1 MDEIRAEVIGSL
13 LRPACLKEARQ
24 AFSAGHITS
33 AQMKW
38 VEDRAVDE
46 AVAQQEAS
54 GVDVITD
61 GELRRSSFLGPLTDA
76 VEGYGPIDER
86 IGAQSQWK
94 TDNGK
99 YEAPRRIISILGRL
113 RRRRSIAAEE
123 FTYLR
128 SRARRPIKVT
138 LPSPLMLS
146 LLWSPKHSR
155 AAYPDPFHLFS
166 DAVDI
171 IRSEVREL
179 AELGCT
185 YVQIDAPELA
195 TLVDPNTR
203 RCCFEEQGVAPERL
217 LTEGI
222 DMLNSVAGVPGVTF
236 GLHLC
241 RGNNAGAW
249 MASGGYESI
258 SRQVFQRANKYD
270 IFLLEYDSPRAGSF
284 EPLADLPSDKRA
296 VLGLISTKTDAIEEQ
311 NELIARIDKAA
322 RFFPLDRMAVST
334 QCGFASVAAGNPIR
348 PETQPAKLKLV
359 ADTAHRAW
367 PTSEKTRMASN
378 V

>member
-1 MDEIRAEVIGSL
+1 MEVVRAEVIGSL
-13 LRPACLKEARQ
+13 LRPAWLKEARAARQ
-24 AFSAGHITS
+24 SGGLSPAEF
-33 AQMKW
+33 KW
-38 VEDRAVDE
+38 IEDRAVDE
-46 AVAQQEAS
+46 AIAQQEAA
-54 GVDVITD
+54 GVDIITD
-61 GELRRSSFLGPLTDA
+61 GELRRSSFLGPLIDA
-76 VEGYGPIDER
+76 VEGYGPITER

-94 TDNGK
+94 TEKG
-99 YEAPRRIISILGRL
+99 EHPVPPRMVTILSKL
-113 RRRRSIAAEE
+113 RRRRAIAAEE

-128 SRARRPIKVT
+128 ACARRPIKVT
-138 LPSPLMLS
+138 LPSPLMMA
-146 LLWSPKHSR
+146 LLWSPKHSHS
-155 AAYPDPFHLFS
+155 AYPDPFQLFS

-171 IRSEVREL
+171 IRAEVREL

-185 YVQIDAPELA
+185 YIQIDAPELA

-203 RCCFEEQGVAPERL
+203 QHSFEEQGVSPDRL
-217 LTEGI
+217 LSEGI

-258 SRQVFQRANKYD
+258 SKQVFQRARKFD
-270 IFLLEYDSPRAGSF
+270 IFLLEYDSPRAGNF
-284 EPLADLPSDKRA
+284 EPLADLPSDKRV
-296 VLGLISTKTDAIEEQ
+296 VLGLISTKTDSLEAQ
-311 NELIARIDKAA
+311 ADLIARIDEAA
-322 RFFPLDRMAVST
+322 RFFPRDRMALST

-367 PTSEKTRMASN
+367 PTSDQAHVASN

>member
-1 MDEIRAEVIGSL
+1 MNQVFGLFLISRENRQ
-13 LRPACLKEARQ
+13 LRFRSKAA
-24 AFSAGHITS
+24 
-33 AQMKW
+33 AQ
-38 VEDRAVDE
+38 
-46 AVAQQEAS
+46 
-54 GVDVITD
+54 
-61 GELRRSSFLGPLTDA
+61 
-76 VEGYGPIDER
+76 R
-86 IGAQSQWK
+86 IAAQSQWK
-94 TDNGK
+94 TEKGQ
-99 YEAPRRIISILGRL
+99 APVPPRMVTILGKL

-128 SRARRPIKVT
+128 ARARRPIKVT

-146 LLWSPKHSR
+146 LLWSRKHSR
-155 AAYPDPFHLFS
+155 EVYPDPFQLFS
-166 DAVDI
+166 DAVEI
-171 IRSEVREL
+171 IRGEVHEL
-179 AELGCT
+179 AALGCT
-185 YVQIDAPELA
+185 YIQIDAPELA

-203 RCCFEEQGVAPERL
+203 LYSFEEQGVSPERL
-217 LTEGI
+217 LSEGI

-258 SRQVFQRANKYD
+258 SKQVFQRANKYD
-270 IFLLEYDSPRAGSF
+270 IFLLEYDSPRAGNF
-284 EPLADLPSDKRA
+284 EPLADLPMDKKV
-296 VLGLISTKTDAIEEQ
+296 VLGLISTKTDALEVQ
-311 NELIARIDKAA
+311 DELIARINEAA
-322 RFFPLDRMAVST
+322 RFVPRDRMAVST

-367 PTSEKTRMASN
+367 PTSEKTHIASN

>member
-1 MDEIRAEVIGSL
+1 MEVVRAEVIGSL
-13 LRPACLKEARQ
+13 LRPAWLKEARAATQ
-24 AFSAGHITS
+24 DGRISPAEF
-33 AQMKW
+33 KW
-38 VEDRAVDE
+38 IEDRAVDE
-46 AVAQQEAS
+46 AIAQQEAA

-61 GELRRSSFLGPLTDA
+61 GELRRSSFLGPLIDA
-76 VEGYGPIDER
+76 VEGYGPINER
-86 IGAQSQWK
+86 IAAQSQWK
-94 TDNGK
+94 TEKG
-99 YEAPRRIISILGRL
+99 EHPVPPRMVTILSKL

-128 SRARRPIKVT
+128 ARARRPIKVT
-138 LPSPLMLS
+138 LPSPLMLA

-155 AAYPDPFHLFS
+155 SVYPDPFQLFS

-171 IRSEVREL
+171 IRGEVREL

-185 YVQIDAPELA
+185 YIQIDAPLA
-195 TLVDPNTR
+195 TLVDPDTR
-203 RCCFEEQGVAPERL
+203 QHSFEEQGVSPDRL
-217 LTEGI
+217 LSEGI
-222 DMLNSVAGVPGVTF
+222 DMLNSVADASGVTF

-258 SRQVFQRANKYD
+258 SKQVFQRARKFD
-270 IFLLEYDSPRAGSF
+270 IFLLEYDSPRAGNF
-284 EPLADLPSDKRA
+284 EPLADLPSDKRV
-296 VLGLISTKTDAIEEQ
+296 VLGLISTKTDSLEAQ
-311 NELIARIDKAA
+311 ADLIARIDEAA
-322 RFFPLDRMAVST
+322 RFFPRDRMALST

-359 ADTAHRAW
+359 ADTAHQAW
-367 PTSEKTRMASN
+367 PTSEKAHMASN

>member
-1 MDEIRAEVIGSL
+1 MDVVRAEVIGSL
-13 LRPACLKEARQ
+13 LRPAWLKEARAAAQ
-24 AFSAGHITS
+24 GGRLSAAEFKSI
-33 AQMKW
+33 
-38 VEDRAVDE
+38 EDRAVDE
-46 AVAQQEAS
+46 AIAQQEAA

-94 TDNGK
+94 TEKGE
-99 YEAPRRIISILGRL
+99 YSVPPRMITILGKL

-128 SRARRPIKVT
+128 ARARRPIKVT
-138 LPSPLMLS
+138 LPSPLMLG

-155 AAYPDPFHLFS
+155 EVYPDPFQLFS
-166 DAVDI
+166 DAVEI
-171 IRSEVREL
+171 IRGEVSEL
-179 AELGCT
+179 TALGCT
-185 YVQIDAPELA
+185 YIQIDAPELA
-195 TLVDPNTR
+195 TLVDSNTR
-203 RCCFEEQGVAPERL
+203 QHSFEEQGVSPARL
-217 LTEGI
+217 LSEGI

-258 SRQVFQRANKYD
+258 SKQVFQGARKYD
-270 IFLLEYDSPRAGSF
+270 IFLLEYDGPRAGNF
-284 EPLADLPSDKRA
+284 EPLADLPSDKRV
-296 VLGLISTKTDAIEEQ
+296 VLGLISTKTNALEAQ
-311 NELIARIDKAA
+311 NELIARINEAA
-322 RFFPLDRMAVST
+322 QFFPRHRMALST

-367 PTSEKTRMASN
+367 PTSEKAHMASN

>member
-1 MDEIRAEVIGSL
+1 LQAIRAEVIGSL
-13 LRPACLKEARQ
+13 LRPGWLKDARTALQ
-24 AFSAGHITS
+24 EGRITPAEFKS
-33 AQMKW
+33 

-46 AVAQQEAS
+46 AVAQQEAA
-54 GVDVITD
+54 GVDIITD

-76 VEGYGPIDER
+76 VDGYGPINER

-94 TDNGK
+94 TKQG
-99 YEAPRRIISILGRL
+99 EHQVPPRMVTILSKL
-113 RRRRSIAAEE
+113 RRRRSNAAEE
-123 FTYLR
+123 FSYLR
-128 SRARRPIKVT
+128 ARANRTIKVT
-138 LPSPLMLS
+138 LPSPLMMA

-155 AAYPDPFHLFS
+155 AVYPDPFQLFS

-185 YVQIDAPELA
+185 YIQIDAPELA

-203 RCCFEEQGVAPERL
+203 QRSFEDQGVPAERL
-217 LTEGI
+217 LDEGI
-222 DMLNSVAGVPGVTF
+222 EMLNSVACAPGVTF

-258 SRQVFQRANKYD
+258 SKQVFRGAKAFD
-270 IFLLEYDSPRAGSF
+270 IFLLEYDSPRAGNF
-284 EPLADLPSDKRA
+284 EPLADLPSDKRV
-296 VLGLISTKTDAIEEQ
+296 VLGLISTKTDSLEAQ
-311 NELIARIDKAA
+311 DELIARIDEAA
-322 RFFPLDRMAVST
+322 RFFPRDRMALST

-348 PETQPAKLKLV
+348 PETQPAKLRLV

-367 PTSEKTRMASN
+367 PTSENARTASN

>member
-1 MDEIRAEVIGSL
+1 MEVVRAEVIGSL
-13 LRPACLKEARQ
+13 LRPAWLKEARTALQ
-24 AFSAGHITS
+24 DGRLSPAEF
-33 AQMKW
+33 KW
-38 VEDRAVDE
+38 IEDRAIDE
-46 AVAQQEAS
+46 AIAQQEAS
-54 GVDVITD
+54 GVGVITD
-61 GELRRSSFLGPLTDA
+61 GELRRSSFLGPLIDA
-76 VEGYGPIDER
+76 VEGYGPINER

-94 TDNGK
+94 TEKG
-99 YEAPRRIISILGRL
+99 ESPVPPRMVTILSKL

-128 SRARRPIKVT
+128 ARARRPIKVT
-138 LPSPLMLS
+138 LPSPLMMA

-155 AAYPDPFHLFS
+155 DVYPDPFQLFS

-185 YVQIDAPELA
+185 YIQIDAPEVA

-203 RCCFEEQGVAPERL
+203 QHSFEEQGVSPDRL
-217 LTEGI
+217 LSEGI
-222 DMLNSVAGVPGVTF
+222 DMLNSVAGVSGVTF

-249 MASGGYESI
+249 MASGGYEMI
-258 SRQVFQRANKYD
+258 SKQVFQRARKFD
-270 IFLLEYDSPRAGSF
+270 IFLLEYDSPRAGNF
-284 EPLADLPSDKRA
+284 ESLADLPSDKRV
-296 VLGLISTKTDAIEEQ
+296 VLGLISTKTDSLEAQ
-311 NELIARIDKAA
+311 AHLIARIDEAA
-322 RFFPLDRMAVST
+322 RFFPRDRMALST

-367 PTSEKTRMASN
+367 PSEKAHMASN
-378 V
+378 G

>member
-1 MDEIRAEVIGSL
+1 MEVVRAEVIGSL
-13 LRPACLKEARQ
+13 LRPAWLKEARAATQ
-24 AFSAGHITS
+24 DGRISPAEF
-33 AQMKW
+33 KW
-38 VEDRAVDE
+38 IEDRAIDE
-46 AVAQQEAS
+46 AIAQQEAA

-61 GELRRSSFLGPLTDA
+61 GELRRSSFLGPLIDA
-76 VEGYGPIDER
+76 VEGYGPINER
-86 IGAQSQWK
+86 IAAQSQWK
-94 TDNGK
+94 TEKG
-99 YEAPRRIISILGRL
+99 EHPVPPRMVTILSKL

-128 SRARRPIKVT
+128 ARARRPIKVT
-138 LPSPLMLS
+138 LPSPLMLA

-155 AAYPDPFHLFS
+155 EVYPDPFQLFS

-185 YVQIDAPELA
+185 YIQIDAPELA

-203 RCCFEEQGVAPERL
+203 LHSFEEQGVSPGRL
-217 LTEGI
+217 LSEGI

-258 SRQVFQRANKYD
+258 SKQVFQRANKYD
-270 IFLLEYDSPRAGSF
+270 IFLLEYDSPRAGNF
-284 EPLADLPSDKRA
+284 EPLADLPADKRV
-296 VLGLISTKTDAIEEQ
+296 VLGLISTKTDALEAQ
-311 NELIARIDKAA
+311 NELIARINEAA
-322 RFFPLDRMAVST
+322 RFIPRDRIAVST

-367 PTSEKTRMASN
+367 PTSEKTHMASN

>member
-1 MDEIRAEVIGSL
+1 MHNIRAEVIGSL
-13 LRPACLKEARQ
+13 LRPAWLKESRE
-24 AFSAGHITS
+24 AFSTGRISS

-46 AVAQQEAS
+46 AVAQQEAAC
-54 GVDVITD
+54 VDVITD

-76 VEGYGPIDER
+76 VEGYGPIYDQ

-99 YEAPRRIISILGRL
+99 LEVPPRMITVLGKL
-113 RRRRSIAAEE
+113 RRRRSIVAEE

-146 LLWSPKHSR
+146 LLWSPKHSLL
-155 AAYPDPFHLFS
+155 AYPDPFQLFS

-195 TLVDPNTR
+195 TLVDPDTR
-203 RCCFEEQGVAPERL
+203 QRSFEDQGVSPDRL

-222 DMLNSVAGVPGVTF
+222 DMLNSVADAPGVTF

-249 MASGGYESI
+249 MASGGYDTI
-258 SRQVFQRANKYD
+258 SKQVFQRAKAFD

-284 EPLADLPSDKRA
+284 TPLANLPSDKRV
-296 VLGLISTKTDAIEEQ
+296 VLGLVSTKTDQLEEQ
-311 NELIARIDKAA
+311 NQLISRIMEAT
-322 RFFPLDRMAVST
+322 RLVPLDRIALST
-334 QCGFASVAAGNPIR
+334 QCGFASVTAGNPIR
-348 PETQPAKLKLV
+348 FETQAAKLKLV
-359 ADTAHRAW
+359 SETARQLW
-367 PTSEKTRMASN
+367 PKSSKTHQLSTA
-378 V
+378 

>member
-1 MDEIRAEVIGSL
+1 MEVVRAEVIGSL
-13 LRPACLKEARQ
+13 LRPAWLKEARTAMQ
-24 AFSAGHITS
+24 GGRLAPTEF
-33 AQMKW
+33 KW
-38 VEDRAVDE
+38 IEDRAVDE
-46 AVAQQEAS
+46 AIAQQEAA

-61 GELRRSSFLGPLTDA
+61 GELRRSSFLGPLIDA
-76 VEGYGPIDER
+76 VEGYGPINER

-94 TDNGK
+94 TEKG
-99 YEAPRRIISILGRL
+99 ESPAPPRMLTILSKL

-128 SRARRPIKVT
+128 ARARRPIKVT
-138 LPSPLMLS
+138 LPSPLMLA
-146 LLWSPKHSR
+146 LLWSPKHSHSV
-155 AAYPDPFHLFS
+155 YPDPFQLFS

-171 IRSEVREL
+171 IRGEVLEL

-185 YVQIDAPELA
+185 YIQIDAPELA
-195 TLVDPNTR
+195 TLVDPHTR
-203 RCCFEEQGVAPERL
+203 QHSFEEQGVSPDRL
-217 LTEGI
+217 LSEGI

-258 SRQVFQRANKYD
+258 SKQVFQRARKFD
-270 IFLLEYDSPRAGSF
+270 IFLLEYDSPRAGNF
-284 EPLADLPSDKRA
+284 EPLTDLPSDKRV
-296 VLGLISTKTDAIEEQ
+296 VLGLISTKTDSLEAQ
-311 NELIARIDKAA
+311 ADLIARIDEAA
-322 RFFPLDRMAVST
+322 RFFPRDRMALST

-367 PTSEKTRMASN
+367 PTSEKAHMASH